1 MRFHCLRVLSLL
13 LVVWASVSSV
23 SALETI
29 IDTAVAAGS
38 FFTLKAALDVAG
50 LTETLKGPGPFIVL
64 APTDDA
70 FKTLAITLGVD
81 VQTLLK
87 REDLAEILTL
97 HVVSKEARSDSLSNM
112 SFLQS
117 LQGAQLPVVI
127 TPAVSPSGVV
137 TRETSIGGSAVQTAD
152 ILCSN
157 GVIHVISSV
166 LIPPQRQALA
176 GGAAGWSSG
185 SWSTVLDGV
194 MGGRSS
200 GTFVIEGKSLV
211 FSGDINNDGGGFA
224 SMRRTFSAMDL
235 SRFAGLMVEVEASV
249 FNRDTAPLA
258 LHIQLR
264 DQTSWY
270 SYAAPLA
277 VPVASGSG
285 ARAKAFLPM
294 AAFDHASR
302 SGSVCSSG
310 CKLNPQ
316 AVTGLEIYVLFQSG
330 PFKVRLFEISA
341 LLEPTHGP
349 ALPTT
354 VAVAGLADEGAVFSF
369 IRAAINS
376 GGYVYDKG
384 YEDLCDVLY
393 WSVAMSVFSTLGA
406 RPGARGVM
414 CAGLTQAM
422 RSSDHT
428 ARAWVLRRAFD
439 AVLTDETSRARVAA
453 GSYPASIEGLRG
465 DWLPD
470 PGAASELA
478 AQSCSGFGAASASP
492 SSSTTTQS
500 TTAAGPMTSA
510 PSMPS
515 ADPASASSATGV
527 PSIGASELLTGTAKF
542 QGPFVGMGITG
553 YNDLGRHLVSA
564 ALECA
569 EKCAG
574 TQRCRSFDYGARGSV
589 RGECWLSTADRASAG
604 LAYTSW
610 GKYDYYE
617 RDFESSASPSAGPTG
632 EGGFVATV
640 AFWILLPSVVVVLVL
655 CCVIFYLLRRVHKGG
670 VRPSN
675 GIDGRV
681 VVIGV
686 PVADNKSNVT
696 SGIVGDNSCA
706 GP

>member
-13 LVVWASVSSV
+13 LVVWASVPSV

-50 LTETLKGPGPFIVL
+50 LTETLNGPGPFTVL

-70 FKTLAITLGVD
+70 FKALAITLGID

-97 HVVSKEARSDSLSNM
+97 HVVRTVARSDSLSNM

-127 TPAVSPSGVV
+127 TRAVSPSGVV
-137 TRETSIGGSAVQTAD
+137 TREISIGSSAVQTAD
-152 ILCSN
+152 VLCSN

-200 GTFVIEGKSLV
+200 GTFVIEGKTLV
-211 FSGDINNDGGGFA
+211 FSGDIKNDGGGFA
-224 SMRRTFSAMDL
+224 SVRRTFSAMDL

-249 FNRDTAPLA
+249 FNRDAAPLA

-277 VPVASGSG
+277 VPVASGAG

-302 SGSVCSSG
+302 GGYVCSSG

-316 AVTGLEIYVLFQSG
+316 AVTGLEIFVLFQSG
-330 PFKVRLFEISA
+330 PFKVRIFEISA

-354 VAVAGLADEGAVFSF
+354 VAVAGLADEGAVASF
-369 IRAAINS
+369 IQAAINS
-376 GGYVYDKG
+376 GRYVYDKG
-384 YEDLCDVLY
+384 YAGLCDVIY

-422 RSSDHT
+422 RSADHT
-428 ARAWVLRRAFD
+428 ARAWVLRRTFD
-439 AVLTDETSRARVAA
+439 AVLADETSTARIAG
-453 GSYPASIEGLRG
+453 GSYPVSIAGLR
-465 DWLPD
+465 DNWLPD

-478 AQSCSGFGAASASP
+478 AQSCSGFVAASASP
-492 SSSTTTQS
+492 SSSATS
-500 TTAAGPMTSA
+500 TTAAGPMTST
-510 PSMPS
+510 PSMPN
-515 ADPASASSATGV
+515 ADPSSASSATGV
-527 PSIGASELLTGTAKF
+527 PSIGSSELLTGTAKF

-553 YNDLGRHLVSA
+553 YNDLGRHLVSNP
-564 ALECA
+564 LECA
-569 EKCAG
+569 EKCAR
-574 TQRCRSFDYGARGSV
+574 TQQCRSFDYGARGSV

-604 LAYTSW
+604 LAYTPW

-617 RDFESSASPSAGPTG
+617 RDFESSASRSAEPTG

-655 CCVIFYLLRRVHKGG
+655 CCVILYLLRRVHKGG

-686 PVADNKSNVT
+686 PVADNKRNVT
-696 SGIVGDNSCA
+696 SGIVGDNSFA